1 MVTIDPPDAR
11 HAPTQLGVVAYEG
24 TRAAAPVAYLLVSS
38 VQAGRAVV
46 AKLATT
52 PDDFDDAR
60 AQVEPYLMTLR
71 PT

>member
-1 MVTIDPPDAR
+1 MSVQTLATWLVT
-11 HAPTQLGVVAYEG
+11 
-24 TRAAAPVAYLLVSS
+24 AAVAYLLVSS
-38 VQAGRAVV
+38 VEAGRAVV